1 MGWGMEPASA
11 WAVVAHRPHKA
22 SLGHSGICT
31 DPPFCAEPSW
41 NPHGSPVI
49 PSTFLGLLIH
59 SGKLSPF
66 PLLGPP
72 LFCQSCPALCQ
83 NPMVR
88 VQVPE
93 SDGDNKANISASF
106 VAFVYGGGEKNSNC
120 KEMSHR
126 RELWCWLWGICI
138 NRASG

>member
-1 MGWGMEPASA
+1 MEPTWESSYPQYISGFVNPQ
-11 WAVVAHRPHKA
+11 WKTE
-22 SLGHSGICT
+22 SL
-31 DPPFCAEPSW
+31 PSPW
-41 NPHGSPVI
+41 P
-49 PSTFLGLLIH
+49 TFI
-59 SGKLSPF
+59 LSILSRF
-66 PLLGPP
+66 VCL
-72 LFCQSCPALCQ
+72 

-106 VAFVYGGGEKNSNC
+106 VAFVYGEGEKNSNC